1 MDIMFGLVIF
11 ILILSVVST
20 LLLTGKSDADYSSST
35 KKNTTTLTL
44 IYAVIIFFAI
54 TSLGIYIWLT

>member
-44 IYAVIIFFAI
+44 IYAVIIFFAL